1 MLLAEKNVYSVRFR
15 ARGCKYYPR
24 TDTECADKKVCADS
38 MLPVFVVRK
47 ETAFGYLKGI
57 R

>member
-15 ARGCKYYPR
+15 ARGGKYYPR